1 MIEIH
6 QAGPMNFIRTLLI
19 IALVYYTLKFLA
31 RLFAPYLMKK
41 AVQKMQERAEK
52 QYGGAKKDDDVKVGE
67 TIIDKKP
74 NQSKESDKSVGEYI
88 DFEEID

>member
-1 MIEIH
+1 MLEIQ

-31 RLFAPYLMKK
+31 RLFAPFLMKK

-52 QYGGAKKDDDVKVGE
+52 QYGGAKKNNDVKVGE